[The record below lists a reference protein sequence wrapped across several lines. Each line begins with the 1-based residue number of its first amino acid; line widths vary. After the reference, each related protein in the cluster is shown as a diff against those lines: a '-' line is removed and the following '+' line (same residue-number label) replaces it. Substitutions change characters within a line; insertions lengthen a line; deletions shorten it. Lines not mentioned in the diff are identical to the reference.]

1 MISNNRAFSTQGTLT
16 RSSTTTPTG
25 TALYS
30 GRGRIVGSDL
40 KLSKSGRSQNFGTL
54 GSGDDERDSG
64 SVGRDDS
71 DLFKFRLTKDRR
83 ASLDVTNSELIS
95 SRYIRGSLLNDRKR
109 TLKTTDKARAPLGTE
124 DISLKLKPG
133 TYYVKIS
140 TDGRKIFYRF
150 KLSID

>member
-30 GRGRIVGSDL
+30 GRGRLVGSEL

>member
-30 GRGRIVGSDL
+30 GRGRLVGSDL

-95 SRYIRGSLLNDRKR
+95 SRYIRGSLLDDRKR

>member
-1 MISNNRAFSTQGTLT
+1 VIFNNRAFSTQGTLT
-16 RSSTTTPTG
+16 RSSTTTPIG
-25 TALYS
+25 TDPYS
-30 GRGRIVGSDL
+30 GRSRLVGSNL
-40 KLSKSGRSQNFGTL
+40 KLSKSVRSQSFGTL

-64 SVGRDDS
+64 SVGRDDP
-71 DLFKFRLTKDRR
+71 DLFKFRITKDRR

-95 SRYIRGSLLNDRKR
+95 SRYIRGSLLDDRKR

-124 DISLKLKPG
+124 DISLKLKSG

-140 TDGRKIFYRF
+140 TDGKKIFYRF

>member
-1 MISNNRAFSTQGTLT
+1 VISNNRAFSTQGTLT
-16 RSSTTTPTG
+16 RSSTATPIG
-25 TALYS
+25 TDPYF
-30 GRGRIVGSDL
+30 GRGRLIGADL

-54 GSGDDERDSG
+54 GSGDDERESG
-64 SVGRDDS
+64 SVGRDDP
-71 DLFKFRLTKDRR
+71 DLFKFRITRDRR

-95 SRYIRGSLLNDRKR
+95 SRYIRGSLLDDRKR

-124 DISLKLKPG
+124 DISLKLKSG

-140 TDGRKIFYRF
+140 TDGKKIFYRF